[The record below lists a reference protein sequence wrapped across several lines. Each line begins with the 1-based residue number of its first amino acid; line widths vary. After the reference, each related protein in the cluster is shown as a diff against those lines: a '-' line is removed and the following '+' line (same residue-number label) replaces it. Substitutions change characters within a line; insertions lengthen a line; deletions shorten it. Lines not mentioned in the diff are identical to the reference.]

1 MKNNFSR
8 KEVTRAI
15 RNINACMSDL
25 LNNTGRTMFYT
36 NIKRFIELIE
46 NDRVLNYLL
55 KPFFEI
61 NINGIEEDD
70 GGWIELNIPS
80 NINYQI
86 AYVLKKYKEILE
98 FIDKDEI
105 HDFLYFVFKQDTG
118 IENVMIW
125 NKEIVSPCFREI
137 RFRLD
142 DLLEDIPKDD
152 MEVSLSHMSI
162 INVGNV
168 NNSGN
173 LAIGND
179 IVQNNNSSDFFENI
193 IKLVNNNVKEEE
205 EREEILEIIEELKE
219 NQDNK
224 PKFKEMISKFISKT
238 LEYMPIFKDIWS
250 KLNEMQK

>member
-1 MKNNFSR
+1 MDNNFSR

-15 RNINACMSDL
+15 RNINACMSDV
-25 LNNTGRTMFYT
+25 LNNTGHTMFHT

-46 NDRVLNYLL
+46 NDKVLNYLL

-61 NINGIEEDD
+61 NINGIEKDD
-70 GGWIELNIPS
+70 GGWIELDIPS
-80 NINYQI
+80 NIDYQI
-86 AYVLKKYKEILE
+86 AYVLKKYKEISE
-98 FIDKDEI
+98 SIYKDEI
-105 HDFLYFVFKQDTG
+105 HNFLLMVFKYDTG
-118 IENVMIW
+118 DKNAMIW

-179 IVQNNNSSDFFENI
+179 IVQNNNSSDFFEDI
-193 IKLVNNNVKEEE
+193 IGLVNKNVKVDEQK
-205 EREEILEIIEELKE
+205 EILEIIKELKE
-219 NQDNK
+219 NQNNK
-224 PKFKEMISKFISKT
+224 SKFKEIVTKFISKT
-238 LEYMPIFKDIWS
+238 AEYTPVFIEIWS
-250 KLNEMQK
+250 KLNEMLQ